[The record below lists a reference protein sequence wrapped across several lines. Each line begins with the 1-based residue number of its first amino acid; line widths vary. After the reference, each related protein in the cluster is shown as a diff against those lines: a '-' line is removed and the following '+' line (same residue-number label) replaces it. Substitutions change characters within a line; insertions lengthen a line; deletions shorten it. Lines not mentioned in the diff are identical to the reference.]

1 MSSHTKEEFA
11 RYVWDNEILLRE
23 NAMLESYLE
32 RERKQISLKEL
43 VDGVEPVQRQLSG
56 HRGSKSSR
64 KIKDQTKITLKQK
77 IFITEQEIK
86 SREKQLK
93 DIEETYQ
100 RESINYKA
108 MIKET
113 EMRITE
119 IKREAYEFKRVVLGK
134 GVDPH
139 SGKTRAENIV
149 KYYDDKIKEKDTL
162 VEKLLQKNVV
172 LKREIKSM
180 EKQLSNRDN
189 SGEMLSSIDFLQLK
203 IENKSFNAKIDEKN
217 KALLK
222 LKVSA
227 AQMGQELTEKRSELA
242 SHLKGAVT
250 LRKRISEAETR
261 EKQLEADLIKTRAH
275 VTKIKK
281 TVKRLKISQQVSD
294 MPKIEDYV
302 KQKEIEYNLRRKIKQ
317 MEKKV
322 ELATV
327 YARRAR
333 NNASKRA
340 EENSKRTAQLS

>member
-1 MSSHTKEEFA
+1 MQFLHILNNFA
-11 RYVWDNEILLRE
+11 Y
-23 NAMLESYLE
+23 
-32 RERKQISLKEL
+32 
-43 VDGVEPVQRQLSG
+43 
-56 HRGSKSSR
+56 
-64 KIKDQTKITLKQK
+64 
-77 IFITEQEIK
+77 
-86 SREKQLK
+86 
-93 DIEETYQ
+93 
-100 RESINYKA
+100 
-108 MIKET
+108 
-113 EMRITE
+113 
-119 IKREAYEFKRVVLGK
+119 
-134 GVDPH
+134 
-139 SGKTRAENIV
+139 
-149 KYYDDKIKEKDTL
+149 
-162 VEKLLQKNVV
+162 
-172 LKREIKSM
+172 
-180 EKQLSNRDN
+180 N

-250 LRKRISEAETR
+250 LRKRISEAEAR